1 MMNKDSILII
11 FKDKKKITKNQDFW
25 NDKFSK
31 KYEVSLFYLYDYV
44 NFSNKKISEI
54 INSKIT
60 ELNIDV
66 VLFEGDHVSSID
78 FNFINLINNSVKKG
92 LFLGDDSVWHQVNL
106 ITAAACDFVLTDPV
120 SSLKFNE
127 LGINSMFSNVEGNE
141 DIFKDYKNKKDIDVL
156 FFGRDKTDRNQ
167 YLEKL
172 DKSNIKYL
180 SVNPY
185 LEIAN
190 TIEKLAILI
199 NRSKIVVNVT
209 KSLNGKRFFN
219 PSSKFKYGY
228 YFKGRIIMTGL
239 CNSLCISEYAPS
251 NEILYP
257 NKELPSFKTQDEFI
271 KIVKDY
277 LNDNNKLIS
286 DTKTFYEK
294 SLEYS
299 DKNYIK
305 KIYEFIKNTKKN
317 DNTQLK
323 IPIWYY
329 YMSIKQH
336 FRLRSKFKKTSGYIS
351 QFFENI
357 NFPVYTWPI
366 NLILFLR
373 FIPRLIINRIF
384 K

>member
-1 MMNKDSILII
+1 MRI
-11 FKDKKKITKNQDFW
+11 FSKITK
-25 NDKFSK
+25 K
-31 KYEVSLFYLYDYV
+31 
-44 NFSNKKISEI
+44 
-54 INSKIT
+54 
-60 ELNIDV
+60 
-66 VLFEGDHVSSID
+66 
-78 FNFINLINNSVKKG
+78 
-92 LFLGDDSVWHQVNL
+92 
-106 ITAAACDFVLTDPV
+106 
-120 SSLKFNE
+120 
-127 LGINSMFSNVEGNE
+127 
-141 DIFKDYKNKKDIDVL
+141 KKDIDIL

-199 NRSKIVVNVT
+199 NRSKIVINVT

-239 CNSLCISEYAPS
+239 CNTLCISEYAPS

-257 NKELPSFKTQDEFI
+257 NKELPSFKTKDEFI
-271 KIVKDY
+271 KIVKGY
-277 LNDNNKLIS
+277 LNDNDKLIK

-299 DKNYIK
+299 DKNYIE

-317 DNTQLK
+317 NNTQLK

-336 FRLRSKFKKTSGYIS
+336 FRLRSKLKKTSGYIS

-373 FIPRLIINRIF
+373 FIPRLIINKIF